1 MLSFEEFLAG
11 TNREQNKKDQAEK
24 QAEKQAENEKLK
36 VNKKKTTKFS
46 DNDDI
51 IDNKTN
57 KINDENRNN
66 NDETDDISK
75 SKNESKKTQSSSSFF
90 NSIGEFLEM
99 HQMQAFIIVMIT
111 LDSFASFTEMWLNS
125 YLLKNPYSSIPN
137 INIDGSDI
145 NSIQSIL
152 SNIDMTV
159 YISILKSITTFTIF
173 FSAIEISLVLAIF
186 GVNVI
191 GHYGY
196 LIDAL
201 IVASQLYLEI
211 KGFGRETRILNIF
224 RFWRFVRLFGSMVK

>member
-11 TNREQNKKDQAEK
+11 TNREQNKKEQAEK
-24 QAEKQAENEKLK
+24 QTINEK
-36 VNKKKTTKFS
+36 VNKKKAAKFS

-51 IDNKTN
+51 IETKTN
-57 KINDENRNN
+57 KTKD
-66 NDETDDISK
+66 DKKDSKKDVSDDIFQ
-75 SKNESKKTQSSSSFF
+75 SKNDAKKIQTSSSFF

-111 LDSFASFTEMWLNS
+111 LDSFASFGEICLN
-125 YLLKNPYSSIPN
+125 YHLLQNPYYSIPN

-145 NSIQSIL
+145 SSIQSIL

-159 YISILKSITTFTIF
+159 YIAIFKSITTFTIF

-186 GVNVI
+186 GLNVI

-196 LIDAL
+196 LIDAI

-211 KGFGRETRILNIF
+211 KGFGRETRILNLF
-224 RFWRFVRLFGSMVK
+224 RFWRFVRLFVSMVG